1 MVFAK
6 VSVHGGHSGTYCS
19 HAKDPLEDIVQRYIE
34 QGFEWCCL
42 TEHIPPINPSLMP
55 PEEKSEGYDCDALHT
70 RFDGY
75 FHEARLLQK
84 KYEHQIDIYVG
95 FETEAFSGY
104 EVLVQS
110 LIDRHKPQMIVG
122 SVHHLKDFMIDGP
135 RDQYEKAL
143 DVFGNIESLYCAY
156 FDKQLELINRFRP
169 AVVGHFDLIRM
180 HDPQYEER
188 WSVPEIRDRALRN
201 LKRIKELDLVLDL
214 NVRSYTKKANEP
226 YLSEPWLRVAIREGI
241 KIALGDDSHGVMN
254 VGQYLEEGVAF
265 LRKLGGK
272 TTWAKPSLWEY
283 D

>member
-19 HAKDPLEDIVQRYIE
+19 HAKDPLEAIVQRYVE

-55 PEEKSEGYDCDALHT
+55 PEENSEGYDCDALHN
-70 RFDGY
+70 RFDAY
-75 FHEARLLQK
+75 FLEAKLLQK
-84 KYEHQIDIYVG
+84 KYADQIDIYVG
-95 FETEAFSGY
+95 FETEAYSDY
-104 EVLVQS
+104 EVLVQR

-135 RDQYEKAL
+135 REQYVKAL
-143 DVFGNIESLYCAY
+143 DAFGNIENLYCAY

-180 HDPQYEER
+180 HDAQYMER

-201 LKRIKELDLVLDL
+201 LKRIKELGLVLDL
-214 NVRSYTKKANEP
+214 NVRSYTKEAKEP
-226 YLSEPWLRVAIREGI
+226 YLSEPWLRIAIREEM
-241 KIALGDDSHGVMN
+241 KIALGDDSHGVIN

-272 TTWAKPSLWEY
+272 AEWAKPTLWDY